1 MSLSG
6 AKKGTRVVLKDID
19 WGMRL
24 KKRLTDL
31 GLTPGVEVEILS
43 DTGRGP
49 MMLSV
54 RGTRLALGRGVCD
67 KIFVDLLS

>member
-6 AKKGTRVVLKDID
+6 VRKGNLVVLRDID

-24 KKRLTDL
+24 KKRLRDL

-43 DTGRGP
+43 DAGRGP
-49 MMLSV
+49 IMLSV

-67 KIFVDLLS
+67 KILVDMKQ